1 MRDAHEDGLNTL
13 SQARR
18 ILCTQAIEE
27 DKDGTKLHSEHAVK
41 HGFEKHEK
49 DRGSCATEE

>member
-49 DRGSCATEE
+49 DCGSCATEE